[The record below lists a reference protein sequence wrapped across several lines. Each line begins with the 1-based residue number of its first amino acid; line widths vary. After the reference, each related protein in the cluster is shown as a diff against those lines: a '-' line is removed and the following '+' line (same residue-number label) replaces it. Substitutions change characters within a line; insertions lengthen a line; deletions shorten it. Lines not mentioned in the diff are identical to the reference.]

1 MTAARL
7 TDAECSEMRDR
18 LEIRAL
24 VDSYAF
30 CVDGNQH
37 ERTAGLF
44 TADGELRIF
53 ERGNPV
59 AVRERIGRA
68 EITAAMEGLS
78 RYELT
83 IHFVGNHRSE
93 IDGDEATGETYCV
106 ANHVRRVDE
115 GGGPDGRANYVMHVR
130 YLDRYTR
137 TVEGWKINQR
147 HLMLEFT
154 EDRPVTGP

>member
-1 MTAARL
+1 MTDTQL
-7 TDAECSEMRDR
+7 TDAEIAEVRDR

-30 CVDGNQH
+30 CVDSREH

-44 TADGELRIF
+44 TPDGVLRIF
-53 ERGNPV
+53 ERNNPV
-59 AVRERIGRA
+59 AVRERFGRA
-68 EITAAMEGLS
+68 EITTAMEGLT
-78 RYELT
+78 RYEFT

-106 ANHVRRVDE
+106 ANHVRNVDE

-137 TVEGWKINQR
+137 TNEGWKINQR